1 MKETPAQSF
10 GRAGSIEIII
20 LFTAFIAA
28 TYGFGIYLFASLI
41 PEMRTEIGFDYAA
54 VGLMTAAAQ
63 GGFLVF
69 ALISGLF
76 ASVIGARKAIIF
88 SVFLCAACLILMPL
102 TGNSLI
108 AGVLLALMAA
118 AAASVWVPMVAV
130 CKELIPA
137 RHQGKAFGLISSGTA
152 YGVFINGLALPLLM
166 PGYGWKS
173 IWLVLGAATLGLALW
188 AMLRIGLRDQ
198 PARSGIPAK
207 PLPLGSRLRVLGRP
221 EALAILLMMFLNGL
235 SCMPAQNY
243 LSAMMREELGYS
255 VGSAALAWSI
265 IGIVGMF
272 SGLAVGALADRIS
285 IRWAMVVTY
294 ALLCISAALYLN
306 HATLV
311 VVYAGAVAFGLAFY
325 AIFGLVPA
333 YTSII
338 FSHEEATS
346 VFGIGNVLLGLGGMA
361 GNYFAGLSRE
371 YSGSFETTYWIVL
384 AAAVATLV
392 LSLVMRNERNLNK
405 LRAA

>member
-102 TGNSLI
+102 AGNSLI
-108 AGVLLALMAA
+108 VGVLLALMAA
-118 AAASVWVPMVAV
+118 AAASVWIPMVAV
-130 CKELIPA
+130 CKELIPS

-173 IWLVLGAATLGLALW
+173 IWLVLGLATLGLALW
-188 AMLRIGLRDQ
+188 ALLRIGLRDQ
-198 PARSGIPAK
+198 PAQSGTPAK
-207 PLPLGSRLRVLGRP
+207 ALPLGSRLRVLGRP

-265 IGIVGMF
+265 IGVVGMF

-294 ALLCISAALYLN
+294 TLLSISAALYLN

-346 VFGIGNVLLGLGGMA
+346 VFGIGNMLLGLGGMA

-371 YSGSFETTYWIVL
+371 YTGSFETTYWIVL
-384 AAAVATLV
+384 AAAIATLV
-392 LSLVMRNERNLNK
+392 LSLVMRNERNPRK

>member
-1 MKETPAQSF
+1 MTETPAQSF

-88 SVFLCAACLILMPL
+88 SVFLCAACLVLMPFA
-102 TGNSLI
+102 GNSLI
-108 AGVLLALMAA
+108 VGVLLALMAA
-118 AAASVWVPMVAV
+118 AAASVWIPMVAV

-137 RHQGKAFGLISSGTA
+137 KHQGKAFGLISSGTA
-152 YGVFINGLALPLLM
+152 YGVFINGLAVPLLM
-166 PGYGWKS
+166 PSYGWKS
-173 IWLVLGAATLGLALW
+173 IWLVLGLATLGLALW

-198 PARSGIPAK
+198 PAQSGTPAK
-207 PLPLGSRLRVLGRP
+207 PMTLGSRLRVLGRP

-265 IGIVGMF
+265 IGFVGMF
-272 SGLAVGALADRIS
+272 SGLAIGALADRIS

-294 ALLCISAALYLN
+294 ALALHFSGILSQPCIACRHLCRCRCIRPGILRHLRPRARLYQHHFLARRSDIGFR
-306 HATLV
+306 HRQC
-311 VVYAGAVAFGLAFY
+311 AFGAWRHGRKLFCRPLPR
-325 AIFGLVPA
+325 IHRLFRNDILDCLGR
-333 YTSII
+333 
-338 FSHEEATS
+338 SHCNAW
-346 VFGIGNVLLGLGGMA
+346 F
-361 GNYFAGLSRE
+361 
-371 YSGSFETTYWIVL
+371 
-384 AAAVATLV
+384 
-392 LSLVMRNERNLNK
+392 
-405 LRAA
+405 

>member
-1 MKETPAQSF
+1 MTETSAQGF

-20 LFTAFIAA
+20 LFAAFIAA
-28 TYGFGIYLFASLI
+28 TYGFGMYLFASLI
-41 PEMRTEIGFDYAA
+41 PEMRSEIGFDYAA

-63 GGFLVF
+63 GGFLIF
-69 ALISGLF
+69 ALVSGLF

-88 SVFLCAACLILMPL
+88 SMFLCAACLILMPFAD
-102 TGNSLI
+102 NSLI
-108 AGVLLALMAA
+108 VAVLLALMAA
-118 AAASVWVPMVAV
+118 AAASVWIPMVAV

-137 RHQGKAFGLISSGTA
+137 KHQGKAFGLISSGTA
-152 YGVFINGLALPLLM
+152 YGVFINGLAVPLLM
-166 PGYGWKS
+166 PSYGWKS
-173 IWLVLGAATLGLALW
+173 IWLVLGAGTLGFALW

-198 PARSGIPAK
+198 PAQSGTPAK
-207 PLPLGSRLRVLGRP
+207 LLPLGSRLRVLGRP

-265 IGIVGMF
+265 IGFVGMF
-272 SGLAVGALADRIS
+272 SGLAIGALADRIS

-294 ALLCISAALYLN
+294 VLLCISAAFFLN
-306 HATLV
+306 HASLTV
-311 VVYAGAVAFGLAFY
+311 IYAGAVAFGLAFY

-338 FSHEEATS
+338 FSKEEATS
-346 VFGIGNVLLGLGGMA
+346 VFGIGNVLLGLGGMV
-361 GNYFAGLSRE
+361 GNYFAGLARE
-371 YSGSFETTYWIVL
+371 YTGSFETTYWIVL
-384 AAAVATLV
+384 VAAVATLV
-392 LSLVMRNERNLNK
+392 LSLVMRNERK
-405 LRAA
+405 PGKSRVV